1 MGRYDRGIDPSP
13 QRRAT
18 LSPLVLAAW
27 VLAAVLVLPQP
38 WHQLRVPIDPMI
50 DLHVYRDAGLS
61 LLHHNPVYAHYT
73 ITRASVLPFTYPPL
87 AALLAVPLA
96 LVPFGAAMVAWDVAV
111 YAALLCCLRWSL
123 AGYRARLRR
132 DGAGYEP
139 LVLPAAFVV
148 ACWLLPGRQQVHF
161 GQVGVLLM
169 TLVMADLLTP
179 VTGRWRGVLVGL
191 ATAIKLTPGV
201 FIVGLWLAG
210 RRRTAGMAAA
220 TVVLL
225 TGLSALVAPGS
236 ARAYWTSALFA
247 SDRLG
252 NNADPTNQSLRGIVL
267 RTPLVHL
274 SATLMFL
281 ALAAVVGTVGLRK
294 AAAAWQAGDELT
306 AVALVGLLSALLSPV
321 AWIHHFVYLFPLLA
335 VLVRDGRRLLAAALA
350 AMWLF
355 DLPAAGHALLG
366 VTWLPLAG
374 LLGWLLEAALCL
386 SMAAVVLWLPVPR
399 PARSP
404 RPARPS
410 RPGQA
415 PPDAGVFS
423 KPDLLEPARSQPTA
437 VPAGRP

>member
-1 MGRYDRGIDPSP
+1 
-13 QRRAT
+13 
-18 LSPLVLAAW
+18 
-27 VLAAVLVLPQP
+27 
-38 WHQLRVPIDPMI
+38 
-50 DLHVYRDAGLS
+50 
-61 LLHHNPVYAHYT
+61 
-73 ITRASVLPFTYPPL
+73 
-87 AALLAVPLA
+87 
-96 LVPFGAAMVAWDVAV
+96 
-111 YAALLCCLRWSL
+111 
-123 AGYRARLRR
+123 
-132 DGAGYEP
+132 
-139 LVLPAAFVV
+139 
-148 ACWLLPGRQQVHF
+148 
-161 GQVGVLLM
+161 
-169 TLVMADLLTP
+169 
-179 VTGRWRGVLVGL
+179 
-191 ATAIKLTPGV
+191 V